1 MTGPHPP
8 DDQHWSPFSTSR
20 AKWAWGLLAVFAIIY
35 FAVAVLTSAE
45 FADLAATEVFLGL
58 PLGFVLGIGLIIA
71 GLIITRIYLSK
82 VEG

>member
-1 MTGPHPP
+1 MTDSNPS
-8 DDQHWSPFSTSR
+8 DDRHWSPLSTSR
-20 AKWAWGLLAVFAIIY
+20 AKWAWGLLAVFAVIY
-35 FAVAVLTSAE
+35 FAVAILTSAE

-82 VEG
+82 IEG